1 MLAIFLAQ
9 IRPSLLPSLS
19 SGWEGEKENL
29 LSLHPTR
36 KAANDY
42 TCLRASSQKRGRKE
56 RKKERRRE
64 GAAAAFSCPLLPRG
78 AITDTSALFPSF
90 ILLPSFHSGA
100 PESSSPPPPP
110 PSLPSQAKPFCPLS
124 RTIWCLFSVLVCPTT
139 TDVWRLSPSVVQS
152 AGVRP
157 PARPR
162 YKV

>member
-9 IRPSLLPSLS
+9 IRPPFLRRD
-19 SGWEGEKENL
+19 EGGGKENL

-42 TCLRASSQKRGRKE
+42 TCLRASSQKRGRKAGT
-56 RKKERRRE
+56 KE

-100 PESSSPPPPP
+100 SSS
-110 PSLPSQAKPFCPLS
+110 PSQAKPFCPLS

-139 TDVWRLSPSVVQS
+139 TDVWRLSSPLCCPVCLPSV
-152 AGVRP
+152 
-157 PARPR
+157 RPR